1 MISKKHSN
9 MVKYNQLINQANEL
23 KVKNVLDKEI
33 ILDQTIQSKP

>member
-1 MISKKHSN
+1 